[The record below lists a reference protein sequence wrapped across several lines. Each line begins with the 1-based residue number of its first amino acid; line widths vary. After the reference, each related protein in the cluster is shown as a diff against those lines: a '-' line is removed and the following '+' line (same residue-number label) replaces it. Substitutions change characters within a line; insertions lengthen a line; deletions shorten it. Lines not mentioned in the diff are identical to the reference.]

1 MLGRV
6 HSFES
11 FGTVDGP
18 GTRFVVFLQGCMF
31 RCKYCHNRDTWSRD
45 DGKLYSVE
53 EVVGEIL
60 PYTPFIDASNG
71 GVTVTGGEPLLQR
84 DFVCLLFKIL
94 RFQGIHTCLDTNG
107 YVASSGY
114 GLALDKLMSHTD
126 LVLLDIKQMNTV
138 KHVELTAVTNLYT
151 LNFAQY
157 LHEINKPTWIR
168 YVVVPGHTDDLDD
181 VRQLAEF
188 VAPMNNVAKIELL
201 PYHALGEHKWKAFG
215 NASALEGVGAPT
227 PEKLASIQALLTE
240 YDIESTV

>member
-18 GTRFVVFLQGCMF
+18 GTRFVIFLQGCMF

-53 EVVGEIL
+53 ELINEIL
-60 PYTPFIDASNG
+60 PYTPFIDSSHG
-71 GVTVTGGEPLLQR
+71 GVTVSGGEPLLQR

-94 RFQGIHTCLDTNG
+94 HFQGIHTCLDTAG
-107 YVASSGY
+107 YVPGSGY
-114 GLALDKLMSHTD
+114 GDELDKLMSHTD
-126 LVLLDIKQMNTV
+126 LVLLDIKQINTV
-138 KHVELTAVTNLYT
+138 KHIELTSVTNLYT

-157 LHEINKPTWIR
+157 LRDINKPAWIR

-181 VRQLAEF
+181 VRRLAQF
-188 VAPMNNVAKIELL
+188 VAPMTNVEKVELL
-201 PYHALGEHKWKAFG
+201 PYHPLGEYKWKAFG
-215 NASALEGVGAPT
+215 ETSPLEGVGAPT
-227 PEKLASIQALLTE
+227 PEKLESIQAVFKE
-240 YDIESTV
+240 YGIKATV